1 MTPQQVRSQ
10 QSILHLHRT
19 LVRAAFSLVLAF
31 SWIFV
36 FEFTFEFS
44 GSVTGAFLM
53 TFVVYALS
61 QITLLI
67 ATPLSAAHL
76 RRGIKRGMF
85 FGVLLAALA
94 FAVLGATLAGYFSSP
109 LSWGLVLFG
118 MLLGAYR
125 ALYWIPYRLQSAS
138 SSNETNIFFEILLA
152 LLPAFAG
159 ITLVSFPFSS
169 LRLLLGAVALLLVSL
184 VPIFFLRDH
193 GETFQWNYV
202 ETFGKLFD
210 RRYRT
215 LALRSTLSGIESTTL
230 FLIWPL
236 SIFLI
241 VGRSY
246 LIFGLVITIS
256 LLILLVGRGLYRQLR
271 LASLPQSLPLDVAF
285 SVSGWVLRLAA
296 GTPLMIVFADSYSY
310 VSAPAGAPEF
320 ISREHASD
328 AGSYVDEYTALQ
340 EIGMAFG
347 RIVMCLFAGALLFTT
362 PLPIAL
368 ALALIVTAFAAGA
381 ATALSHKRQIEAY

>member
-1 MTPQQVRSQ
+1 MTPEQVRSQ
-10 QSILHLHRT
+10 QRILHLHRT
-19 LVRAAFSLVLAF
+19 LLRAAFALVSTF

-36 FEFTFEFS
+36 FEFTLDFS
-44 GSVTGAFLM
+44 GSVTRAFFV
-53 TFVVYALS
+53 TFVVYLLS
-61 QITLLI
+61 QVTLLV

-85 FGVLLAALA
+85 FGVLFAALA

-109 LSWGLVLFG
+109 LIWGLILFG
-118 MLLGAYR
+118 ILLGTYR
-125 ALYWIPYRLQSAS
+125 ALYWVPYRLQSANAS
-138 SSNETNIFFEILLA
+138 YESNLFFEILLA

-159 ITLVSFPFSS
+159 ITLVSFSFSS
-169 LRLLLGAVALLLVSL
+169 LRLLLGAVALLLFSL
-184 VPIFFLRDH
+184 VPIFFLRDR
-193 GETFQWNYV
+193 GETFEWNYF

-215 LALRSTLSGIESTTL
+215 LALRSTLSGIENATL

-246 LIFGLVITIS
+246 FIFGIVMTIS
-256 LLILLVGRGLYRQLR
+256 LLILLVARGLYRQLR
-271 LASLPQSLPLDVAF
+271 LLWLPHSLPLDIVF
-285 SVSGWVLRLAA
+285 SVSGWILRLVA
-296 GTPLMIVFADSYSY
+296 GTPFMIVFADSYSY
-310 VSAPAGAPEF
+310 VSAPAGSPEF

-347 RIVMCLFAGALLFTT
+347 RIVMCLFVGVLLFTT

-368 ALALIVTAFAAGA
+368 ALSLIVTAFAAGA